1 MRKTEC
7 KNIPRLALIAFLSA
21 TSGLQAQL
29 THELSSNAHVKQ
41 FRVAGPFHQEGLQPD
56 RFAELMEIEFID
68 NENRFGLGEDKYDS
82 VVAEIGPDNSI
93 DFNKVL
99 GESEMA
105 LAYAQ
110 FEVQASEEAEVLFLV
125 SAADGAKI
133 YLNGES
139 VHASFGGMGPNYLHF
154 FANVQ
159 EGKNNVV
166 IKVPNRDW
174 GWRLSVRILDEE
186 RAASYLDKADEG
198 LEYQKFLHSN
208 LEIRTGAGA
217 DPRFRPGRFPA
228 LVFENPQLVK
238 NYLGGSYRIR
248 TRWFDTDLVE
258 VDYPKKP
265 GRYAYYAEIE
275 GANGITLKKSATL
288 FCSDDWRGQFQ
299 RLDSRLGYIAVN
311 DIPESTWEAHGQAM
325 GEFTGSIVQSSLM
338 LQKEGSVLLAF
349 AEEVNNQKLKPGPR
363 TTPLILNGDYHAR
376 LKQKILG
383 VEKKYPKLKRPAP
396 SRKKA
401 PVLTN
406 LTESQAKEYEDLK
419 SELIQA
425 ADQWM
430 EEGGAPFDILVA
442 LGGDIIFH
450 GSFGQDNYGR
460 FTTETPTEIASITK
474 LLTGVL
480 FAQFVDQG
488 IIGIDDPVGLYLP
501 EFPLTGPNAVTMR
514 HCFTHTSGFY
524 GHALFDGVHNPW
536 LENTLALVIK
546 DDTVGQEHRYN
557 GMGYNLAGK
566 VMEVVTGKS
575 VFRLFREYLYDP
587 LEMNDTVHDWD
598 LGFSCQ
604 STAYDLAK
612 VGQLLLNGGSYGN
625 LQFFSPETLEM
636 ILPKDLNEFYPGVN
650 RKWGIG
656 INYQDRNGLISD
668 SVLGHGSA
676 TSNTFWVVPEHDL
689 VITQTRRRGMR
700 NFGPNFRKVI
710 EVIKKHLAKKGSNA
724 KC

>member
-1 MRKTEC
+1 MRKTVS
-7 KNIPRLALIAFLSA
+7 KSISRLILIAFYSA
-21 TSGLQAQL
+21 TCGLQAQL
-29 THELSSNAHVKQ
+29 THELSSNGHVKQ

-56 RFAELMEIEFID
+56 HFAELMEIEFID
-68 NENRFGLGEDKYDS
+68 NESQFGLGEDKHES
-82 VVAEIGPDNSI
+82 VVAETGPDDSI
-93 DFNKVL
+93 DFNEIL
-99 GESEMA
+99 GESKMA

-110 FEVQASEEAEVLFLV
+110 FEVHSPEDAEVLFLV
-125 SAADGAKI
+125 SVSDGAKI
-133 YLNGES
+133 YLNGVS
-139 VHASFGGMGPNYLHF
+139 VHASYGGMGRNYLHF
-154 FANVQ
+154 HANVH

-166 IKVPNRDW
+166 IKVPNQDW
-174 GWRLSVRILDEE
+174 GWRLSVKILDKEQ
-186 RAASYLDKADEG
+186 AASYLDKADEAS
-198 LEYQKFLHSN
+198 EYQKFLHNN
-208 LEIRTGAGA
+208 LQIKTGPVA
-217 DPRFRPGRFPA
+217 DPRFRPGRFPT
-228 LVFENPQLVK
+228 LDFENPQLVE

-248 TRWFDTDLVE
+248 TRWFDGDLVE

-265 GRYAYYAEIE
+265 GRYAYYAEIK

-311 DIPESTWEAHGQAM
+311 DIPESAWETHREAIGA
-325 GEFTGSIVQSSLM
+325 FTGSIIQSSMM
-338 LQKEGSVLLAF
+338 LQKEGAVLLAF
-349 AEEVNNQKLKPGPR
+349 AEEVYKRNLRPGPR

-383 VEKKYPKLKRPAP
+383 VENKYPKLKRPAA
-396 SRKKA
+396 SGKKA

-406 LTESQAKEYEDLK
+406 LSASQAEAYDDLR

-425 ADQWM
+425 GNQWM
-430 EEGGAPFDILVA
+430 EDDGAPFAILVA
-442 LGGDIIFH
+442 LRGDIIFH

-501 EFPLTGPNAVTMR
+501 DFPVTGPNAVTMR

-557 GMGYNLAGK
+557 GMGYDLAGK
-566 VMEVVTGKS
+566 VMEVITGKS

-625 LQFFSPETLEM
+625 LQFFSPETLEK
-636 ILPKDLNEFYPGVN
+636 ILPKDLNEFYPGVD

-668 SVLGHGSA
+668 NVLGHGSA

-689 VITQTRRRGMR
+689 VITQTRRRGTR
-700 NFGPNFRKVI
+700 NFAPNFRNVI
-710 EVIKKHLAKKGSNA
+710 EVVKRHLIEN
-724 KC
+724 

>member
-1 MRKTEC
+1 MRKTVC
-7 KNIPRLALIAFLSA
+7 KNIPRLALFAFLSA
-21 TSGLQAQL
+21 TCGLQAQL

-56 RFAELMEIEFID
+56 HFAELMEIEFID
-68 NENRFGLGEDKYDS
+68 NESRFGVGQDKHDS
-82 VVAEIGPDNSI
+82 VVAEIGPGDSI

-99 GESEMA
+99 GESEIA

-110 FEVQASEEAEVLFLV
+110 FEVQASKEAEVLFLV

-154 FANVQ
+154 FANVH

-186 RAASYLDKADEG
+186 RAASYLETADEEI
-198 LEYQKFLHSN
+198 EYQKFLHSN
-208 LEIRTGAGA
+208 LEIRTGGGA

-238 NYLGGSYRIR
+238 KYLGGSHRIR
-248 TRWFDTDLVE
+248 TRWFDGDLVE

-265 GRYAYYAEIE
+265 GRYAYYAEIN

-288 FCSDDWRGQFQ
+288 ICSEDWRGQFQ
-299 RLDSRLGYIAVN
+299 RLDSKLGYIAIN
-311 DIPESTWEAHGQAM
+311 DIPESTWKAHGEAI
-325 GEFTGSIVQSSLM
+325 GEFSGSIMQSSMM
-338 LQKEGSVLLAF
+338 LQKEGAVLLAF
-349 AEEVNNQKLKPGPR
+349 AEEVNKQKLKPGPR

-383 VEKKYPKLKRPAP
+383 VENKYPKLKRPAP
-396 SRKKA
+396 FGKKA

-406 LTESQAKEYEDLK
+406 LSESQAEEYEDLR
-419 SELIQA
+419 SELVEA
-425 ADQWM
+425 ANRWM
-430 EEGGAPFDILVA
+430 EDGGAPFDILVA
-442 LGGDIIFH
+442 LRGDIIFH
-450 GSFGQDNYGR
+450 GSFGQDYYGR

-604 STAYDLAK
+604 STAHDLAK

-625 LQFFSPETLEM
+625 LQFFSPETLEK

-656 INYQDRNGLISD
+656 INFQDRSGLISD
-668 SVLGHGSA
+668 NVIGHGSA

-689 VITQTRRRGMR
+689 VITQTRRRGNR
-700 NFGPNFRKVI
+700 NFGPNFRNVI
-710 EVIKKHLAKKGSNA
+710 GVIKKHLIEN
-724 KC
+724 

>member
-1 MRKTEC
+1 MRKTVR

-29 THELSSNAHVKQ
+29 IHELSSNAHVKQ

-82 VVAEIGPDNSI
+82 VVAEIGPDDSI

-186 RAASYLDKADEG
+186 RAASYLDKDDEEI
-198 LEYQKFLHSN
+198 EYQKFLHSN
-208 LEIRTGAGA
+208 LEIRTGTAA
-217 DPRFRPGRFPA
+217 DPRFRPGRFPV

-238 NYLGGSYRIR
+238 KHLGGSYRIR
-248 TRWFDTDLVE
+248 TRWFDADLVE
-258 VDYPKKP
+258 VDYPKNP
-265 GRYAYYAEIE
+265 GRYAYYAEIN

-299 RLDSRLGYIAVN
+299 RMDSKLGYIAVN
-311 DIPESTWEAHGQAM
+311 DIPESTWEAHGEAI
-325 GEFTGSIVQSSLM
+325 GEFAGSIMQSSMM
-338 LQKEGSVLLAF
+338 LQKEGAVLLAF
-349 AEEVNNQKLKPGPR
+349 AEEVNKQKLRPGPR

-383 VEKKYPKLKRPAP
+383 VENKYPKLNRPAATG
-396 SRKKA
+396 KKA
-401 PVLTN
+401 PVLTK
-406 LTESQAKEYEDLK
+406 LTESQAEEYEDLR

-425 ADQWM
+425 ADEWM
-430 EEGGAPFDILVA
+430 EDGGAPFDILVA
-442 LGGDIIFH
+442 LRGNIIFH

-480 FAQFVDQG
+480 FAHFVDQG

-536 LENTLALVIK
+536 LENTLALVIQ

-575 VFRLFREYLYDP
+575 IFRLFREYLYDP
-587 LEMNDTVHDWD
+587 LEMYDTVHDWD

-625 LQFFSPETLEM
+625 LQFFTPETLEM

-656 INYQDRNGLISD
+656 INYQDRSGLISD
-668 SVLGHGSA
+668 NVIGHGSA

-689 VITQTRRRGMR
+689 VITQTRRRGTR
-700 NFGPNFRKVI
+700 NFGPNFRNVI
-710 EVIKKHLAKKGSNA
+710 RVVKKHLIEN
-724 KC
+724 